1 METDTKEQMVGADAA
16 PVYKYKLSDIVAAMK
31 AKAIDPDCKAVL
43 SCADEEGVGSVYN
56 FENGE
61 LGNKFDFCMQ
71 IIHLG
76 VPVLMRDCVAGK
88 PRAASVLVEAAFN
101 GDRKG
106 CSNEF
111 LCDLFGAI
119 FSGSKD
125 GEEEAED
132 EDTAHVAAET
142 PIFSAEAEDGK
153 EGMSHE

>member
-1 METDTKEQMVGADAA
+1 METDTKEQTVGADAA
-16 PVYKYKLSDIVAAMK
+16 PVYKYKLSDIVAVMK

-43 SCADEEGVGSVYN
+43 SYADEEGVGSVYN

-76 VPVLMRDCVAGK
+76 VPILMRDCVAGK

-106 CSNEF
+106 
-111 LCDLFGAI
+111 
-119 FSGSKD
+119 

-153 EGMSHE
+153 EGVSHE